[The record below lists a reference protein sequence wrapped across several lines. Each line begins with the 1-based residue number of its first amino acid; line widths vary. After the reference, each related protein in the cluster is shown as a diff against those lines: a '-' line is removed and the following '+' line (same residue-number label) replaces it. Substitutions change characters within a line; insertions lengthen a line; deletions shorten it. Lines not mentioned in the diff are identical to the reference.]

1 MERDSFAGQPWN
13 YKWKHLFIQS
23 VASERSALTPLKKKK
38 KKSFSTGDSAVKNL
52 PAMQEMWVWPLGW
65 EDSLA
70 KEMATDSSILAWEI
84 PWKDEPGGLQESD
97 MT

>member
-1 MERDSFAGQPWN
+1 MERDSFAGQPWD

-23 VASERSALTPLKKKK
+23 VASERSALTPLKK